1 MNVDQSPILITGIP
15 RSGASMIA
23 GVINLCGAFGGDMT
37 YRKGTYENGA
47 IQRFIEDGFLQSMG
61 ADPSGQ
67 FPLPV
72 VESIPVNWRKLVE
85 SQLLVEG
92 YISGYWMYKSS
103 RASLIWQIWHSAF
116 PDAKWVIVRRRTA
129 DVIQSC
135 IKTGYMKAFKDE
147 NNLKLV
153 QAITESEGWLW
164 MVHKYEE
171 KFVEMITEGLNCK
184 VVWPERMVTG
194 DYKQIYETIEWL
206 GLDWKSDA
214 LNFVDPLL
222 WGSRQKQKR
231 RAS

>member
-1 MNVDQSPILITGIP
+1 M
-15 RSGASMIA
+15 
-23 GVINLCGAFGGDMT
+23 
-37 YRKGTYENGA
+37 
-47 IQRFIEDGFLQSMG
+47 
-61 ADPSGQ
+61 
-67 FPLPV
+67 
-72 VESIPVNWRKLVE
+72 E

-92 YISGYWMYKSS
+92 YISGCWMYKSS
-103 RASLIWQIWHSAF
+103 RASLIWQIWHNAF